1 MNKYSNKKE
10 RRNIKVVAT
19 IMLVLFV
26 LNRIGNLLL
35 LKATCSGEPIVIAIM
50 WQTIVGAVTVG
61 AGVLIL
67 LIVCFVFYELYEH
80 FAKRKK

>member
-1 MNKYSNKKE
+1 MNKYSNKKSS
-10 RRNIKVVAT
+10 RNIKVVAT

-35 LKATCSGEPIVIAIM
+35 LKATCLGEPIVIAIM

-67 LIVCFVFYELYEH
+67 LIFCFVFYELYQH